1 MGKEADGRKGGPTHV
16 YIYIY
21 IYEDASSTI
30 PKLLLTR
37 HMHTCSWF
45 ELNPCHGCYI
55 HENSTDKISCRF
67 QQKRSRQEA
76 EAGFPVTTLGS
87 TF

>member
-1 MGKEADGRKGGPTHV
+1 MGLGGGGGGEEGGGPTHV
-16 YIYIY
+16 YIY
-21 IYEDASSTI
+21 EHASSTI

-67 QQKRSRQEA
+67 QQKRSPQEA